1 MYPQISMRTMT
12 LSTSALPART
22 GPADSSRPSSSCWP
36 ASRASPSSSSSPCSS
51 ASSSARSRSILSW
64 PVYLYPLFR
73 LGAAPGL
80 WGRGRR
86 ESTRPPPQPRPSRRG
101 SWWRSHSFTRRTPRR
116 SWTAWRGRVDRAESP
131 RADTDRLYPRCRTGV
146 CACLRLHPLQLPAP
160 HLCRQTD

>member
-22 GPADSSRPSSSCWP
+22 GPAGSSRPSSSCWP

-64 PVYLYPLFR
+64 PVYILSSGWGRHRVSEGGGGGGQHRHHLHLAP
-73 LGAAPGL
+73 LGAGVGGDLTPSLG
-80 WGRGRR
+80 GHRGGAGQHGQAGYI
-86 ESTRPPPQPRPSRRG
+86 EQ
-101 SWWRSHSFTRRTPRR
+101 
-116 SWTAWRGRVDRAESP
+116 RALEL
-131 RADTDRLYPRCRTGV
+131 TLTRLYRRCRTGV